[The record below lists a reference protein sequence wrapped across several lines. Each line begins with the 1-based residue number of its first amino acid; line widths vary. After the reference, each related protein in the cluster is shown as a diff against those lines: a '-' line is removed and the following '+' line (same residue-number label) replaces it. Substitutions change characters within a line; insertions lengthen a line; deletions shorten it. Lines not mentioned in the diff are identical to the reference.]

1 MIDIDYKLNIICP
14 KDGWI
19 IEKMGLQIHKNLRG
33 STLYYAN
40 HPNLFQ
46 KGGPLDEED
55 AINYYLTYILFK
67 GKRRGIDAALF
78 THIEEDPHNKHIADY
93 FINAA
98 RAVDLAIFMAPKY
111 ENQCKDI
118 TQRSATIIPGFDEK
132 YKLTLNLGIVG
143 REYDYTSRKNPELAR
158 KLSSIDWLNIEYT
171 KGEIPEEKL
180 PEFYNRQDYTLVLS
194 KVEGGPMCVLESLA
208 MGKEVIFP
216 RGVGFGELF
225 YEGLHMYEKDDSD
238 SLMMLLGR
246 LYLQKM
252 RIREIVEGYTWQ
264 SFSEAHHQL
273 FSELRV

>member
-19 IEKMGLQIHKNLRG
+19 IEKMGLQIHKHLRG

-40 HPNLFQ
+40 HPNLYRE
-46 KGGPLDEED
+46 GGPLDQEGT
-55 AINYYLTYILFK
+55 INYYLTYILFK
-67 GKRRGIDAALF
+67 GKRRALDAAWF

-93 FINAA
+93 FIKAA
-98 RAVDLAIFMAPKY
+98 RSVDLAIFNAPKY
-111 ENQCKDI
+111 ENQCKEF
-118 TQRSATIIPGFDEK
+118 TKRSATIIPGVDEK
-132 YKLTLNLGIVG
+132 FKLKLNLGIVG
-143 REYDYTSRKNPELAR
+143 REYDYTSRKNPELAI
-158 KLSSIDWLNIEYT
+158 KLAAIDWLNIEYT

-216 RGVGFGELF
+216 RGVGFGEMF

-238 SLMMLLGR
+238 SLSLLLGR

-252 RIREIVEGYTWQ
+252 RTREIVEGYTWK
-264 SFSEAHHQL
+264 SFAEAHHQMFYDL
-273 FSELRV
+273 IS